1 MLYRISCQNVS
12 SEVEVAVQD
21 DIKYQQILVKP
32 KMRSL
37 KVTFDDTIGEVHY
50 WGYHQGSNSPHI
62 SGLIYSYSLDLRPVR
77 AVHPLL
83 QTQTQTSREVAER
96 LLN

>member
-32 KMRSL
+32 KGMMRSL

-50 WGYHQGSNSPHI
+50 WGYHQGGNPHP
-62 SGLIYSYSLDLRPVR
+62 SGSIL
-77 AVHPLL
+77 
-83 QTQTQTSREVAER
+83 
-96 LLN
+96 